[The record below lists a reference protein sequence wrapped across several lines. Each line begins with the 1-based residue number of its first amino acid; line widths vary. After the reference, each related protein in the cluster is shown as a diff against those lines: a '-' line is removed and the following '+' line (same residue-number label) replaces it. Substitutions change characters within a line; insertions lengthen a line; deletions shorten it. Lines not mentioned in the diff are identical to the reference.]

1 MKTRITLIIL
11 LFGLFACKNTP
22 TKIDSTLGAYQID
35 NSKEKEWF
43 VYSSVA
49 EWVEFNAKE
58 NYSNTY
64 DIYWYTNKSFDLRFK
79 SSTNSN
85 INLNSNSRIECAYHL
100 RSNGK
105 IVDKKF
111 NNNQVKALLIPTSNE
126 IFEDWIKRQNFSIKP
141 EISQLALTEMLQLKN
156 KQYDEFY
163 KNSLLQSLLSFADFN
178 SLMSESKTMFG
189 DILWFKAKTESY
201 QESKDSY
208 SLDFAIG
215 YSNKKTPLQM
225 HLQWN
230 KDFELINMGL
240 LANARNNS
248 AESLQLLKLFWTDV
262 QRADWQNIYSKSS
275 QSFQQETSLDQFTV
289 LIQKLGT
296 SLTEHNFVLASIEF
310 DLQSFGEKWV
320 YFYEYSKES
329 HWVGINLFK
338 NINSVDYTLDKM
350 VNVE

>member
-1 MKTRITLIIL
+1 
-11 LFGLFACKNTP
+11 
-22 TKIDSTLGAYQID
+22 
-35 NSKEKEWF
+35 
-43 VYSSVA
+43 
-49 EWVEFNAKE
+49 
-58 NYSNTY
+58 
-64 DIYWYTNKSFDLRFK
+64 
-79 SSTNSN
+79 
-85 INLNSNSRIECAYHL
+85 
-100 RSNGK
+100 
-105 IVDKKF
+105 VDKKF